1 MAQIGVKKRVFF
13 KKIFF
18 DPYHSRKVPG
28 GSGTLKNAKLTLHG
42 PKMGPF
48 EAILCVK
55 RAFWPQKTPFWGQ
68 KNAKF
73 SEIFFC
79 SESLPEGPRRVW
91 DPQKPNIKP
100 PWPQIGPVWAHFVG
114 KMDHFRVKTA
124 IFSEIFFHSESL
136 LDGPWR
142 VWDPQKSKIKPPW
155 PPIGP
160 LWGHFVGKMGHF
172 GVKNAIFSKNF
183 IPNRSCM
190 VPGGSSSLK
199 PPKLR
204 LHCP

>member
-1 MAQIGVKKRVFF
+1 
-13 KKIFF
+13 
-18 DPYHSRKVPG
+18 
-28 GSGTLKNAKLTLHG
+28 
-42 PKMGPF
+42 MGPF

-55 RAFWPQKTPFWGQ
+55 RAFLAP
-68 KNAKF
+68 KNPILGSKKR
-73 SEIFFC
+73 EIFGNFFVPNH
-79 SESLPEGPRRVW
+79 SRKVPGGSGTLKSPKLSLHGP
-91 DPQKPNIKP
+91 KLGLF
-100 PWPQIGPVWAHFVG
+100 GPILWAKWAILG
-114 KMDHFRVKTA
+114 SKNA

-172 GVKNAIFSKNF
+172 GVKNAIFFIKNF